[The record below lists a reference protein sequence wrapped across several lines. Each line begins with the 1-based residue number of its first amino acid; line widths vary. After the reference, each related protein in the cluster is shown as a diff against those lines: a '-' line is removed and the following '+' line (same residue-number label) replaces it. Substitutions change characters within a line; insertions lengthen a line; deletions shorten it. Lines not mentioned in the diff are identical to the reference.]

1 MPRAPKRA
9 RMSIGGC
16 NPPRYEYEPMEQ
28 DEEQS
33 VYQDKQV
40 VYPVVPPSPMPSPTP
55 EPEEE
60 EEIEPMDES
69 PQEINDV
76 GSDEEQDDDQG
87 DGQPPS
93 PSQVGSSG
101 SVPPHQWDG
110 LKEYSRIQNAASTCT
125 NVL

>member
-60 EEIEPMDES
+60 EEIEPMEEI
-69 PQEINDV
+69 PQEIIDV
-76 GSDEEQDDDQG
+76 SSDEEQDVDQG
-87 DGQPPS
+87 DGQPRHRHKMDHRE
-93 PSQVGSSG
+93 VCH
-101 SVPPHQWDG
+101 PHQWDG
-110 LKEYSRIQNAASTCT
+110 LKEYSRIQNATSTCT